1 MNKSLPGGGVGSEK
15 QSLGSSITGKLD
27 KMGFGGEEVPLR
39 KAQEDVPME
48 DANEKY
54 IRAISPNMQDVFS
67 GRGQQPQED
76 ADMEDAVEDEVA
88 QVTHISAKK
97 LGLQR
102 PTAAVATNPQRP
114 ANNFVMDED
123 GDEIQRLLRE
133 AENNLDAD
141 PALRDQKVFI
151 LDHIQQ
157 LREGDL
163 LKRVDSLVAL
173 NEVISATSSTGQAE

>member
-1 MNKSLPGGGVGSEK
+1 
-15 QSLGSSITGKLD
+15 
-27 KMGFGGEEVPLR
+27 
-39 KAQEDVPME
+39 ME

-67 GRGQQPQED
+67 GRGQQPQVD
-76 ADMEDAVEDEVA
+76 ADMDDAVEDEVA

-114 ANNFVMDED
+114 ENNFVMDED

-173 NEVISATSSTGQAE
+173 NEVISATSSTGQAEQPALSQDLKNQQTALIHCCNDLINAFTHVMNDIFRHPV